1 MPKQVLYQVSYSP
14 SSSPY
19 FPISV
24 CISFSLLHRWSPL
37 SLAIPYHLSSRI
49 IFLVFLPTAPSH
61 FKMLKSDPS
70 VTVELKGLQI
80 QMSGP
85 ISPPELE
92 LFS

>member
-19 FPISV
+19 FPIGV

-37 SLAIPYHLSSRI
+37 SLAIPYHPSSRI
-49 IFLVFLPTAPSH
+49 IFLVFLPTTPSH
-61 FKMLKSDPS
+61 FKMFKSDPS
-70 VTVELKGLQI
+70 VTSELKGLQI